1 MRLALASFPTK
12 LSFPPDIHPHKQTS
26 SPPANTPGL
35 PIIAQPIPPLGEQPI
50 LNNFEHCWSEML
62 VEVKRV
68 RNIPALNDGNRIIA
82 AIEEMTTR
90 METRIQGM
98 ETQMQEMET
107 RLTQRIEQVQTNI
120 TTSLKAYDTNAAT
133 RVVNNNNVA
142 KPNHD
147 IEPLLDVVTGTP
159 IPNFPTTVNQIMNLQ
174 RMSLLVLFNPVLI

>member
-1 MRLALASFPTK
+1 M
-12 LSFPPDIHPHKQTS
+12 
-26 SPPANTPGL
+26 
-35 PIIAQPIPPLGEQPI
+35 AQLIPPLGEQPN
-50 LNNFEHCWSEML
+50 LDNFKHCWSEML

-82 AIEEMTTR
+82 AIEQMTTQ
-90 METRIQGM
+90 I
-98 ETQMQEMET
+98 QEMET
-107 RLTQRIEQVQTNI
+107 RLTQRIDQVQTSI

-174 RMSLLVLFNPVLI
+174 RMSPLVLTLC

>member
-1 MRLALASFPTK
+1 M
-12 LSFPPDIHPHKQTS
+12 
-26 SPPANTPGL
+26 
-35 PIIAQPIPPLGEQPI
+35 AQLIPPLGEQPN
-50 LNNFEHCWSEML
+50 LDNFKHCWSEML

-82 AIEEMTTR
+82 AIEQMTTQ
-90 METRIQGM
+90 I
-98 ETQMQEMET
+98 QEMET
-107 RLTQRIEQVQTNI
+107 RLTQRIDQVQTSI

-174 RMSLLVLFNPVLI
+174 RMSPLVLILC

>member
-1 MRLALASFPTK
+1 M
-12 LSFPPDIHPHKQTS
+12 
-26 SPPANTPGL
+26 
-35 PIIAQPIPPLGEQPI
+35 AQPIPPLGEQPN
-50 LNNFEHCWSEML
+50 LDNFKHCWSEML

-82 AIEEMTTR
+82 AIEQMTTQ
-90 METRIQGM
+90 I
-98 ETQMQEMET
+98 QEMET
-107 RLTQRIEQVQTNI
+107 RLTQRIDQVQTSI

-159 IPNFPTTVNQIMNLQ
+159 IPDFPTTVNQIMNLQ
-174 RMSLLVLFNPVLI
+174 RMSPLVLILC